1 MFKLVSCLS
10 PMIRG
15 SFVVFTESFNFNLNK
30 YCINYNIVNYNGN
43 KNNNERSSQCTV
55 LTLLNAVICDY
66 QCVGS
71 AEHTCFARHGVY
83 SKSL

>member
-15 SFVVFTESFNFNLNK
+15 SFVVFTESLNK
-30 YCINYNIVNYNGN
+30 YCINYNIRKQKQPV
-43 KNNNERSSQCTV
+43 SQCQCTV